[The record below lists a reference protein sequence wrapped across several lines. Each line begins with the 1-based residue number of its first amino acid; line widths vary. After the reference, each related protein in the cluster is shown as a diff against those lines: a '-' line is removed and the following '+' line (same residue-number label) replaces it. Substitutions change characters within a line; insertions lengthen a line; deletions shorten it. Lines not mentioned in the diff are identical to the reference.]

1 MNIILIGYRA
11 CGKTSIGK
19 KLASQL
25 ALSFVDVDHETCARF
40 KNDSIADIWAKFGE
54 PAWRREEVAVT
65 SELCA
70 RPSQVIALGGGTLMQ
85 EGARKAVD
93 SAADT
98 LRIYLKATPEEL
110 HKRISADKQSSAT
123 RPNLTNLG
131 GGVDEVR
138 VMLERRGPTYEAV
151 ADHVIDVTAISI
163 DDATAQIVALAQS
176 PRKK

>member
-19 KLASQL
+19 KLATQL
-25 ALSFVDVDHETCARF
+25 GLTFVDVDHETCARF
-40 KNDSIADIWAKFGE
+40 KNDSIADIWQKFGE
-54 PAWRREEVAVT
+54 PAWRKEEVAVT

-70 RPSQVIALGGGTLMQ
+70 RQGHIIALGGGTIMQ
-85 EGARKAVD
+85 EGARKAVE
-93 SAADT
+93 AAKDT
-98 LRIYLKATPEEL
+98 LRVYLKATPEEL
-110 HKRISADKQSSAT
+110 HRRISTDKQSAAT

-151 ADHVIDVTAISI
+151 ADVVIDVTSVSI
-163 DDATAQIVALAQS
+163 DDAVKQVIDRT
-176 PRKK
+176 KK